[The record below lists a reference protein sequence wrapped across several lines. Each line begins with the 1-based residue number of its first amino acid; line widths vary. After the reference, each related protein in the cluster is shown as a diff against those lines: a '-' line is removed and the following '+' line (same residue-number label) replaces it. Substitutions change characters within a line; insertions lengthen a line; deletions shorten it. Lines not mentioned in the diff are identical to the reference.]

1 MYFLFLVMK
10 DEIKRIILYIINFVF
25 LRFFSFGN
33 LINDGILDGSMLL
46 IVFFV
51 CGFVILF
58 IIIVY
63 FIV

>member
-1 MYFLFLVMK
+1 MK
-10 DEIKRIILYIINFVF
+10 DEIKRIILYIINFVL

-33 LINDGILDGSMLL
+33 FINDGILDGSMLL
-46 IVFFV
+46 MVFFV

>member
-10 DEIKRIILYIINFVF
+10 DEIKRIILYIINFVL

-33 LINDGILDGSMLL
+33 FINDGILDGSMLL

-51 CGFVILF
+51 CGFVVLF

>member
-10 DEIKRIILYIINFVF
+10 DEIKRIILYIINFVL

-33 LINDGILDGSMLL
+33 FINDGILDGSMLL

>member
-10 DEIKRIILYIINFVF
+10 DEIKRIILYIINFVL

-33 LINDGILDGSMLL
+33 FIYDGILDGSMLL
-46 IVFFV
+46 MVFFV

>member
-10 DEIKRIILYIINFVF
+10 DEIKRIILYIINFVL

-33 LINDGILDGSMLL
+33 FINDGILDGSMLL
-46 IVFFV
+46 MVFFV
-51 CGFVILF
+51 CGFVVLF